1 MTNSSQAIGY
11 SQFKENLLAST
22 TNQENSL
29 SLNKKAKSR
38 FLLHPHKTKRVC
50 LFFHGFTSGPMQFL
64 PMAESFFQD
73 GYNVLIPLMPG
84 HGFAGDWQEK
94 NPPPLPTDPKVY
106 QDFAL
111 DWLAQAQQLGDE
123 VVIGGLSGGGTVA
136 AWLALEKPTE
146 VYRSLLFAPY
156 LSSSSK
162 IVDLFV
168 KKFSLYFQWQ
178 IEPGYPDFGGYPGFQ
193 IEALRTFLNLG
204 DAILA
209 KAKKQPSAPTFMIC
223 SESDMAVG
231 NMDNKR
237 LFEEIVKQQPITWYV
252 MFDRVLDVPHSMMTK
267 GEGNQYQNLLITMTK
282 AFVGSSLT
290 WQEVEEIAY
299 RMTQGKTYPQV
310 IQELN
315 LTNKVAPEMAA
326 MMTMVDKRAIA
337 QKRNPSIS

>member
-1 MTNSSQAIGY
+1 MTNSPQAVGY

-22 TNQENSL
+22 TNKENSL

-38 FLLHPHKTKRVC
+38 FFLHPNKTKRVL
-50 LFFHGFTSGPMQFL
+50 LFFHGFTASPMQYI
-64 PMAESFFQD
+64 PMGESFFKD

-84 HGFAGDWQEK
+84 HGFTGSWQEK
-94 NPPPLPTDPKVY
+94 NPPPLPTDPQVY
-106 QDFAL
+106 KDFAL
-111 DWLAQAQQLGDE
+111 SWLAQAKQLGEE

-136 AWLALEKPTE
+136 AWLALEKKQDI
-146 VYRSLLFAPY
+146 YRSLLFAPY

-168 KKFSLYFQWQ
+168 KKFSMYFQWQ
-178 IEPGYPDFGGYPGFQ
+178 IRPGHPDLGGYPGFQ

-204 DAILA
+204 DEILA
-209 KAKKQPSAPTFMIC
+209 MAKKQASAPTFMIC
-223 SESDMAVG
+223 SESDIAVG

-237 LFEEIVKQQPITWYV
+237 LFQEILKKQPITWYV

-267 GEGNQYQNLLITMTK
+267 GEGNQYQDLLITMTK

-299 RMTQGKTYPQV
+299 RMTKGNTYPQV
-310 IQELN
+310 IKELN
-315 LTNKVAPEMAA
+315 LTNKVAPQMAA
-326 MMTMVDKRAIA
+326 MMTMIDKRAIA
-337 QKRNPSIS
+337 QKRNPSIG